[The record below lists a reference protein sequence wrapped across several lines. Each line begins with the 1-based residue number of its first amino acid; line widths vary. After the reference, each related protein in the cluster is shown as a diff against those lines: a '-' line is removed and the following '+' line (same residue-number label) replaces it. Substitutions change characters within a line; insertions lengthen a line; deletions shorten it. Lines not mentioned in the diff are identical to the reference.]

1 MHTGDY
7 VTVQRVSRALD
18 RLRKKY
24 QKQDRL
30 LSQVAISSRTYRP
43 ETNTVDYA
51 FDIQPGPRVE
61 ITVEGF
67 KISRSQLRK
76 NVPVY
81 EENALDDDLLNE
93 GRRNLLN
100 YMQGLGYFD
109 AKVTLHKI
117 PASAGE
123 MRVTYDIDAGERHKL
138 LKLTITGNK
147 GFSEEQIRSRMQI
160 QPAGR
165 FLAHGRYS
173 QALLNADVRN
183 LIANPYLANGFLE
196 VKITPKVEDNYQGKE
211 NDLAITLQIDEGP
224 QTMVGTL
231 ELVGNE
237 TKLASP
243 FPELN
248 ISPGQAF
255 GYSKINEDR
264 EIVSELLLQQ
274 RVSQCHVRGFSQAF
288 AQQSAAH
295 GRDLHHPRRRPG
307 HRGPG
312 IHGRTESHAPF
323 YCAA

>member
-1 MHTGDY
+1 M
-7 VTVQRVSRALD
+7 QRVSRALD

-24 QKQDRL
+24 QKQNRL

-51 FDIQPGPRVE
+51 FDIEPGPKVV

-109 AKVTLHKI
+109 AKVTLQKN

-138 LKLTITGNK
+138 LKLAIIGNK
-147 GFSEEQIRSRMQI
+147 AFTEEQIRSRMQI

-173 QALLNADVRN
+173 QALLNATSATSSPTP
-183 LIANPYLANGFLE
+183 ICANGFLE
-196 VKITPKVEDNYQGKE
+196 VKDHAQGGRQ
-211 NDLAITLQIDEGP
+211 L
-224 QTMVGTL
+224 
-231 ELVGNE
+231 
-237 TKLASP
+237 S
-243 FPELN
+243 
-248 ISPGQAF
+248 GQGERSGDHAA
-255 GYSKINEDR
+255 DR
-264 EIVSELLLQQ
+264 
-274 RVSQCHVRGFSQAF
+274 
-288 AQQSAAH
+288 
-295 GRDLHHPRRRPG
+295 
-307 HRGPG
+307 
-312 IHGRTESHAPF
+312 
-323 YCAA
+323 

>member
-24 QKQDRL
+24 QKQNRL
-30 LSQVAISSRTYRP
+30 LSQVAIASRTYRP

-51 FDIQPGPRVE
+51 FDIQPGPKVE

-67 KISRSQLRK
+67 KISRSQLKK

-109 AKVTLHKI
+109 AKVTVQKN

-138 LKLTITGNK
+138 VKLAITGNK
-147 GFSEEQIRSRMQI
+147 SFSEEQIRSRMQI

-173 QALLNADVRN
+173 QSLLNADVRN
-183 LIANPYLANGFLE
+183 LIANPYRANGFLE

-231 ELVGNE
+231 QIRRQRNRPDQLRSPISTFLPDRLLAIPRS
-237 TKLASP
+237 TKTAKS
-243 FPELN
+243 F
-248 ISPGQAF
+248 
-255 GYSKINEDR
+255 
-264 EIVSELLLQQ
+264 
-274 RVSQCHVRGFSQAF
+274 
-288 AQQSAAH
+288 
-295 GRDLHHPRRRPG
+295 
-307 HRGPG
+307 
-312 IHGRTESHAPF
+312 
-323 YCAA
+323 